1 MGVDVV
7 TRTVI
12 NRPLRTVFEYAS
24 NPDNAPAWYTN
35 IKAIEWKTPRPLR
48 IGSQI
53 DFVAHF
59 LGRRIAYTY
68 ELIDLVRERRLV
80 MRTAQG
86 PFPMETTYEWEP
98 ESDGVTRMTLAIAE
112 RRRGSSGWPDR

>member
-1 MGVDVV
+1 MRVDVA

-48 IGSQI
+48 I
-53 DFVAHF
+53 
-59 LGRRIAYTY
+59 
-68 ELIDLVRERRLV
+68 
-80 MRTAQG
+80 
-86 PFPMETTYEWEP
+86 
-98 ESDGVTRMTLAIAE
+98 
-112 RRRGSSGWPDR
+112 